1 MRPWTGLDLVVVRLA
16 FLEQWRH
23 QLPAEHF
30 YRAQKKN
37 PCIGHL
43 ITLPVPLYMYT
54 GCFNLL
60 TIENKL

>member
-30 YRAQKKN
+30 YRAQKK
-37 PCIGHL
+37 PH
-43 ITLPVPLYMYT
+43 V
-54 GCFNLL
+54 
-60 TIENKL
+60 